1 MFTRTTRLSALAGV
15 ALLAASLGAASP
27 ASATSVRSVFPA
39 TMIGQPLQGEIS
51 NYVNGPTI
59 SGPMIC
65 DPINNPAAKLAK
77 ARWTADYYDGTNSF
91 DQMTAGVTISTWGDA
106 KQAFTDVVKD
116 TGRCAF
122 WGDVERLPWAGKN
135 PATHALFDFGNST
148 AAVIRDGRHV
158 IAVEVVDWNGNDEAG
173 DEDQTALAVVEA
185 LKLSR
190 KL

>member
-15 ALLAASLGAASP
+15 ALLAASLGAAAP

-39 TMIGQPLQGEIS
+39 SMIGQPLQGDVT
-51 NYVNGPTI
+51 NYPNGPTVT
-59 SGPMIC
+59 GPQGC
-65 DPINNPAAKLAK
+65 DPDSTSTAPLPK
-77 ARWTADYYDGTNSF
+77 ARWTADYFDGTDSF
-91 DQMTAGVTISTWGDA
+91 DQMTAGVTISTWRDA
-106 KQAFTDVVKD
+106 RRAFTDVVED
-116 TGRCAF
+116 TGQCTF

-173 DEDQTALAVVEA
+173 DRDQTALAVVEA